1 MTSPIKNSLRLTV
14 LLVFVISCQASLERE
29 NGEVNNLSNHKLSGV
44 IQWKYEKRPFCNAF
58 TGIYSRYLSKAKQLT
73 KMISGCGRKRT
84 SYPSYPPFSLIKR
97 NEIEEKPYNNEYLS
111 EGLSDLIDINAEPA
125 VENVQKQIMSQA
137 KIFEAIKEASKEIF
151 RQKNKQKLLENGQQL
166 QRQEEREN
174 I

>member
-1 MTSPIKNSLRLTV
+1 MKISTKLCLWLALLLFSV
-14 LLVFVISCQASLERE
+14 LCGSASLERE
-29 NGEVNNLSNHKLSGV
+29 RQTNEVNNLSNHKLSGV

-58 TGIYSRYLSKAKQLT
+58 TG
-73 KMISGCGRKRT
+73 CGRKRT

-97 NEIEEKPYNNEYLS
+97 NDIDDKPYNNEYMS

-151 RQKNKQKLLENGQQL
+151 RQKNKQKLLESQQQQQQL
-166 QRQEEREN
+166 QQQQQMQEQDREN

>member
-1 MTSPIKNSLRLTV
+1 MKNSFKICLRL
-14 LLVFVISCQASLERE
+14 LSLVFVCVSSCQASLERE
-29 NGEVNNLSNHKLSGV
+29 NNNEVNNLSNHKLSGV

-58 TGIYSRYLSKAKQLT
+58 T
-73 KMISGCGRKRT
+73 GCGRKRT

-151 RQKNKQKLLENGQQL
+151 RQKNKQKMLENEQQM

>member
-1 MTSPIKNSLRLTV
+1 MKSSLKMCLGLVV
-14 LLVFVISCQASLERE
+14 LLICLLSGNASLERE
-29 NGEVNNLSNHKLSGV
+29 MDNNEVNNLSNHKLSGV

-58 TGIYSRYLSKAKQLT
+58 TG
-73 KMISGCGRKRT
+73 CGRKRT

-97 NEIEEKPYNNEYLS
+97 NEIDDKPYNNEYLS

-151 RQKNKQKLLENGQQL
+151 RQKNNRKMRENGQRL
-166 QRQEEREN
+166 QMQEDREN
-174 I
+174 M

>member
-1 MTSPIKNSLRLTV
+1 MRSTLEICLCLAV
-14 LLVFVISCQASLERE
+14 LFVCVFSTNASLETE
-29 NGEVNNLSNHKLSGV
+29 NNEVNHKLSGV

-58 TGIYSRYLSKAKQLT
+58 TG
-73 KMISGCGRKRT
+73 CGRKRT
-84 SYPSYPPFSLIKR
+84 SYPSYPPYSLIKR

-151 RQKNKQKLLENGQQL
+151 RQKNKQKMLENEQQQQQL
-166 QRQEEREN
+166 EQREN
-174 I
+174 N

>member
-1 MTSPIKNSLRLTV
+1 MKTCMKIFCSLAV
-14 LLVFVISCQASLERE
+14 LAICVLRATHASLETE
-29 NGEVNNLSNHKLSGV
+29 NSEVNNLSNHKLSGV

-58 TGIYSRYLSKAKQLT
+58 TG
-73 KMISGCGRKRT
+73 CGRKRT

-97 NEIEEKPYNNEYLS
+97 NELEEKPYNNEYLS

-151 RQKNKQKLLENGQQL
+151 RQKNKQKMLQNAAQQRNL
-166 QRQEEREN
+166 EEREN

>member
-1 MTSPIKNSLRLTV
+1 MKSSLKMCLGLVV
-14 LLVFVISCQASLERE
+14 LLICMLSGNASLERE
-29 NGEVNNLSNHKLSGV
+29 NNEVNNLANHKLSGV

-58 TGIYSRYLSKAKQLT
+58 TG
-73 KMISGCGRKRT
+73 CGRKRT

-97 NEIEEKPYNNEYLS
+97 NELEEKPYNNEYLS

-151 RQKNKQKLLENGQQL
+151 RQKSNRQKMLENGQRL
-166 QRQEEREN
+166 QMQEEREN

>member
-1 MTSPIKNSLRLTV
+1 MRATV
-14 LLVFVISCQASLERE
+14 EIFLGLAAILICLYTANASLEIE
-29 NGEVNNLSNHKLSGV
+29 NNEVNHKLSGV

-58 TGIYSRYLSKAKQLT
+58 TG
-73 KMISGCGRKRT
+73 CGRKRT

-97 NEIEEKPYNNEYLS
+97 NELEEKPYNNEYLS

-151 RQKNKQKLLENGQQL
+151 RQKNKQRMLENEQQQQL
-166 QRQEEREN
+166 EQREN
-174 I
+174 N

>member
-1 MTSPIKNSLRLTV
+1 MYNTFLT
-14 LLVFVISCQASLERE
+14 A
-29 NGEVNNLSNHKLSGV
+29 
-44 IQWKYEKRPFCNAF
+44 
-58 TGIYSRYLSKAKQLT
+58 T
-73 KMISGCGRKRT
+73 GCGRKRT

-151 RQKNKQKLLENGQQL
+151 RQKNKQKLLESEQQL
-166 QRQEEREN
+166 QQQQQQLDQRIDN
-174 I
+174 

>member
-1 MTSPIKNSLRLTV
+1 MKAV
-14 LLVFVISCQASLERE
+14 LELCLGFTALLICVGSGQAMLEIE
-29 NGEVNNLSNHKLSGV
+29 NNAVNHKLSGV

-58 TGIYSRYLSKAKQLT
+58 TG
-73 KMISGCGRKRT
+73 CGRKRT

-97 NEIEEKPYNNEYLS
+97 NDIEDKLYNNEYLN

-151 RQKNKQKLLENGQQL
+151 RQKQSKQKQMEHEQQQQL
-166 QRQEEREN
+166 EQLEQQREN
-174 I
+174 N

>member
-1 MTSPIKNSLRLTV
+1 MHSQVIYTVYHSRLCNTLLTST
-14 LLVFVISCQASLERE
+14 
-29 NGEVNNLSNHKLSGV
+29 
-44 IQWKYEKRPFCNAF
+44 
-58 TGIYSRYLSKAKQLT
+58 
-73 KMISGCGRKRT
+73 GCGRKRT

-151 RQKNKQKLLENGQQL
+151 RQKNKQKLLESEQQL
-166 QRQEEREN
+166 LQQQQQQQLDQRIDN
-174 I
+174 

>member
-1 MTSPIKNSLRLTV
+1 MRATVEICFYLTAIM
-14 LLVFVISCQASLERE
+14 LCLCTANASLETE
-29 NGEVNNLSNHKLSGV
+29 NNEVNHKLSGV

-58 TGIYSRYLSKAKQLT
+58 TG
-73 KMISGCGRKRT
+73 CGRKRT

-97 NEIEEKPYNNEYLS
+97 NELEEKPYNNNEYLS

-151 RQKNKQKLLENGQQL
+151 RQKNKQKMLENEQQL
-166 QRQEEREN
+166 QQQQQQLEQRDN
-174 I
+174 N